1 MELVTRP
8 DVMDESKAHGESE
21 AQRAQR
27 EMYSEL
33 RYPSLDAEHKE
44 RYEAHRLRVYTLLG
58 IDPTTFFRGKTVLD
72 AGCGTGEETLFLASL
87 GPERIIGIDT
97 SDPDLR
103 PRVRVRVTVQYVSGA
118 SNTIEFLDGSDIIQG
133 TVQTAAGTQENPL
146 VPNALTENDL
156 SNVVGVCDI
165 LAVQPDASVE
175 VFVPVFLKVIQVVE
189 TEFTVE
195 RGLERTIPPQFTV
208 LRSDDVDENNNVTLQ
223 RNFDVRDIPV
233 QVTNVQC
240 GSVVGFTLSGTLRVP
255 FVEDELGQVV
265 PGWEDTDFPSEASS
279 PGRFEFQTAVR

>member
-1 MELVTRP
+1 MVVL
-8 DVMDESKAHGESE
+8 A
-21 AQRAQR
+21 A
-27 EMYSEL
+27 
-33 RYPSLDAEHKE
+33 
-44 RYEAHRLRVYTLLG
+44 LLG
-58 IDPTTFFRGKTVLD
+58 GCSSFLNPAFVRMV
-72 AGCGTGEETLFLASL
+72 AGDSPDTSVL
-87 GPERIIGIDT
+87 GPITLANAPGHVPIMFVNNTRFDQNLIDYLEDIGIDT
-97 SDPDLR
+97 SDPELR
-103 PRVRVRVTVQYVSGA
+103 PRVRVRITIQYVTGS

-146 VPNALTENDL
+146 VPNALTENSL

-175 VFVPVFLKVIQVVE
+175 VFVPVFLKVIQLVE
-189 TEFTVE
+189 ISE
-195 RGLERTIPPQFTV
+195 REDVFVGRDLERTIPPQFTV
-208 LRSDDVDENNNVTLQ
+208 LRSDDVDANNNVTLQ

-255 FVEDELGQVV
+255 FVQDELGQIV
-265 PGWEDTDFPSEASS
+265 PGWEDTDFPSEASN